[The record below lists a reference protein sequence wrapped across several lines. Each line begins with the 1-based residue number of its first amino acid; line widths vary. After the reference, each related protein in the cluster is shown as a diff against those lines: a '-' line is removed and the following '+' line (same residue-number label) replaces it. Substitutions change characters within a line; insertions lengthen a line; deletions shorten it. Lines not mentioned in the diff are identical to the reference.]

1 MVSTDYLAVLTRVA
15 MAPKNG
21 LTLPKSE
28 EVINALLEAEKV
40 SKQKKLSYEF
50 ESIAG
55 QWRLC
60 FATGTKKAGKKAGIT
75 LGKGF
80 YIPKLTF
87 VGISFNIIDKVNG
100 RGEIGNQVKIGSL
113 SLQLQGPAKWQNK
126 KNLLAFDFNK
136 ALVKILGAS
145 IYSGGIRGG
154 KSKSEDFYHQ
164 SIAKQ
169 AFFAFFIV
177 TDDFIAA
184 RGKGGGLAL
193 WKKENFQ

>member
-1 MVSTDYLAVLTRVA
+1 MVSPDYLAVLTRVA
-15 MAPKNG
+15 MAAESG
-21 LTLPKSE
+21 LTLPKGE
-28 EVINALLEAEKV
+28 EVVKALLEAEKAN
-40 SKQKKLSYEF
+40 KQQKVSYEF

-60 FATGTKKAGKKAGIT
+60 FVTGAKKSKKKAGII

-87 VGISFNIIDKVNG
+87 VGIYFNLTDKAKF

-113 SLQLQGPAKWQNK
+113 SLQLSGPAQWQNK
-126 KNLLAFDFNK
+126 KNLLAFDFNQ
-136 ALVKILGAS
+136 ALVKLFNTN

-169 AFFAFFIV
+169 AFFAFFLV

-184 RGKGGGLAL
+184 RGRGGGLAL
-193 WKKENFQ
+193 WKKENFK